1 MGTNLSVYLLPVIAR
16 RLNLNRPLY
25 TLLYV
30 LSKCVCKYL
39 KIASCLLFSE
49 AFLSK
54 AGAKIGTIF
63 QTPKLFSKF
72 FYFSFSFLE
81 INLFG
86 STRCLYN
93 VFAPFPFYPKGLQR

>member
-1 MGTNLSVYLLPVIAR
+1 
-16 RLNLNRPLY
+16 
-25 TLLYV
+25 
-30 LSKCVCKYL
+30 
-39 KIASCLLFSE
+39 LLFSE

-81 INLFG
+81 IKLEINLFG
-86 STRCLYN
+86 SIRCLYN